1 MDLLNIKKNIPSA
14 LVKHTHKHN
23 PFWPLQSALDKAMGD
38 FYGWFEPFN
47 FPTERFE
54 NLSLIPAVDIVD
66 DKDQFKIEVEMPGMS
81 EEDVKASIDSGI
93 LTIKGEKTT
102 SRQDKDKNYRM
113 REISYGSYE
122 RNISLPDT
130 VDVDKAKASFK
141 KGMLWITL
149 PKKPECAKKCRTI
162 EVEKA

>member
-1 MDLLNIKKNIPSA
+1 MNLLSTKKNVLVSA
-14 LVKHTHKHN
+14 SPPKHN
-23 PFWPLQSALDKAMGD
+23 PFWPLQNALDNAMSE

-54 NLSLIPAVDIVD
+54 NILLHPAIDIVD
-66 DKDQFKIEVEMPGMS
+66 SEDQFKVEAEMPGMG
-81 EEDVKASIDSGI
+81 EEDVQVSINNNV

-102 SRQDKDKNYRM
+102 SKQDKSKNYRM

-122 RNISLPDT
+122 RSVLLPDT

-141 KGMLWITL
+141 KGMLWVVL
-149 PKKPECAKKCRTI
+149 PKKPESTKKSCTI
-162 EVEKA
+162 PVEKA